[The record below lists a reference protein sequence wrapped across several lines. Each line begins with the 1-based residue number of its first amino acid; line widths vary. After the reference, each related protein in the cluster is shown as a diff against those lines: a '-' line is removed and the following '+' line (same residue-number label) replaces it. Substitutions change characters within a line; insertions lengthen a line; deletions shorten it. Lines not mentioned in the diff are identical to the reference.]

1 MRRVYLSRTVKY
13 KNKKCLAGTTIE
25 VDEKDLDS
33 LKKAGAFLVAEKK
46 EAENKETNKKEAENK
61 ETNKKGKEKI
71 TVKKEK
77 SAEVVVKEEK

>member
-1 MRRVYLSRTVKY
+1 MRRVYLSRTIKY

-46 EAENKETNKKEAENK
+46 EAENKETNKK
-61 ETNKKGKEKI
+61 GKEKI

-77 SAEVVVKEEK
+77 SSEVVVKEEK

>member
-1 MRRVYLSRTVKY
+1 MRRVYLSRTIKY

-46 EAENKETNKKEAENK
+46 EVENKETNKKE
-61 ETNKKGKEKI
+61 TNKKEKEKI

-77 SAEVVVKEEK
+77 SAEAVVKEEK

>member
-1 MRRVYLSRTVKY
+1 MRKVYLSRTIKY

-46 EAENKETNKKEAENK
+46 EVEDK

-77 SAEVVVKEEK
+77 PAEVVAKEEK

>member
-1 MRRVYLSRTVKY
+1 MRRVYLSRTIKY

-46 EAENKETNKKEAENK
+46 EAEKKEAENK

-77 SAEVVVKEEK
+77 SAEVVAKGEK

>member
-1 MRRVYLSRTVKY
+1 MRRVYLSRTIKY

-46 EAENKETNKKEAENK
+46 EVENKETNKKR
-61 ETNKKGKEKI
+61 KEKI

-77 SAEVVVKEEK
+77 SSEAVVKEEK

>member
-1 MRRVYLSRTVKY
+1 MRRVYLSRTIKY

-33 LKKAGAFLVAEKK
+33 LKKAGAFLVTEKK
-46 EAENKETNKKEAENK
+46 EAEKKEAENK

-77 SAEVVVKEEK
+77 SAEVVAKEEK

>member
-1 MRRVYLSRTVKY
+1 MRRVYLSRTIKY

-46 EAENKETNKKEAENK
+46 EAENKETNKK
-61 ETNKKGKEKI
+61 GKEKI

>member
-33 LKKAGAFLVAEKK
+33 LKKAGAFLVTE
-46 EAENKETNKKEAENK
+46 KKEAENK

>member
-46 EAENKETNKKEAENK
+46 EAENKETNKK
-61 ETNKKGKEKI
+61 GKEKI